1 MFHIS
6 LHRFLSLYL
15 KLPLSPTV
23 LLSTPSTAF
32 SPVPPVET
40 QDHPT
45 TKSVRD
51 FRYVYTHR
59 PKVPASEPVPAIP
72 SPVDG
77 PPPSISP
84 SDLDIPITL
93 RKGKQSCTD
102 HLISNFVSY
111 DHLNPTFRQFAL
123 SLSSESIHGS
133 YIEAV
138 LLPV

>member
-1 MFHIS
+1 MPLPIPTNTDS
-6 LHRFLSLYL
+6 L
-15 KLPLSPTV
+15 
-23 LLSTPSTAF
+23 
-32 SPVPPVET
+32 PVPPAET
-40 QDHPT
+40 TDPPVPKQ
-45 TKSVRD
+45 VRD

-102 HLISNFVSY
+102 LSISNFISY
-111 DHLNPTFRQFAL
+111 DQLNLTFRQLAL
-123 SLSSESIHGS
+123 FFF
-133 YIEAV
+133 
-138 LLPV
+138 